1 MLGTWQSVALV
12 DLNQGNP
19 RRSPR
24 LSFLPGQRRP
34 VGWCPVQTH
43 EIRKRFLDHFV
54 NAGHTE
60 VPSASVILDD
70 PNLLFVNAGMVQ
82 FVPFFLGQRTAPYTT
97 ATSIQ
102 KCIRTPDIDEVGI
115 TTRHNTFFQMAG
127 NFSFGDYFKRGAI
140 ELAWTLLTNPVS
152 EGGYGFDPERL
163 WATVFYD
170 DDEAVALWQE
180 VAGLPPERIQRRG
193 MADNYWSMGIP
204 GPCGPCSEIYYDR
217 GPEYGVEGGPEAD
230 ENRYIEIWNLVFMQ
244 NERGEGTSKDDFEI
258 LGPLPRQNIDTGMGV
273 ERIACLLQGV
283 DNVYETDLLRPVIDT
298 VEQYAPRGYGQ
309 GNGTDDIRYRVI
321 ADHTRTAA
329 IIIADG
335 VTPSNEGRGYVLRRL
350 LRRIIRSAKLLG
362 IEAPIVGELMA
373 TVRDAMGPSYP
384 ELVTDFDRISRIA
397 VAEET
402 AFNRTLASGSKLFED
417 AATATRSSGKT
428 QLAGSDAFALHDTYG
443 FPIELTLEMAAEAG
457 LSVDE
462 LGFRELMAE
471 QRRRA
476 KADAAARKHAHADL
490 SAFRELVD
498 AGPTEFTGFDE
509 LSSEARILGIFV
521 DGKRVPVV
529 AHHAPGDTELRVE
542 IVLDRTPLYAES
554 GGQIADAGW
563 ITGTGGSQS
572 AKAAV
577 TDVQKIAKSLWV
589 HRVNVESGEFVEG
602 DTIVAAVDPHWR
614 RGATQGHSGTHM
626 VHAALRQVLGPNAVQ
641 AGSLNRPG
649 YLRFDFNSQS
659 ALTEEQRNQVEEV
672 SNEAVQADYPVN
684 TFLTGLEKA
693 KAMGAMAM
701 FGEQYPDEVRVVE
714 IGGPFSLELCGGT
727 HVNNSAQIG
736 PITILGE
743 SSVGSGVRRV
753 EAYVGLDSFR
763 HLSKERALMAGLAS
777 SLKVPSDEVP
787 ARVAILVEKLKTAEK
802 ELERVRL
809 NAARSGAADAAGTA
823 EQIGTVRLVAQ
834 RMASGMS
841 AGDLRS
847 LVGDIKSRLGSDPG
861 VVVLIAE
868 ADSENGPTVPFV
880 VAANQAAQDAGVR
893 ANELVQCV
901 STAVGGRG
909 GGKPDLA
916 QGSGK
921 DAAGI
926 EAALAAVRA
935 ELARG

>member
-1 MLGTWQSVALV
+1 M
-12 DLNQGNP
+12 
-19 RRSPR
+19 
-24 LSFLPGQRRP
+24 
-34 VGWCPVQTH
+34 QTH

-54 NAGHTE
+54 KAGHTE

-82 FVPFFLGQRTAPYTT
+82 FVPFFLGQRTPPYAT

-127 NFSFGDYFKRGAI
+127 NFSFGDYFKRRAI
-140 ELAWTLLTNPVS
+140 ELAWSLLTNPVD
-152 EGGYGFDPERL
+152 EGGYGFDPQRL

-170 DDEAVALWQE
+170 DDEAVELWQE
-180 VAGLPPERIQRRG
+180 VTGLPIERIQRRG

-258 LGPLPRQNIDTGMGV
+258 LGPLPRKNIDTGMGV
-273 ERIACLLQGV
+273 ERIACLLQNV
-283 DNVYETDLLRPVIDT
+283 DNVYETDLLRPVIDK
-298 VEQYAPRGYGQ
+298 VAQYAPRGYGQ
-309 GNGTDDIRYRVI
+309 GSHEDDVRYRVI
-321 ADHTRTAA
+321 ADHSRTAA
-329 IIIADG
+329 IIIGDG
-335 VTPSNEGRGYVLRRL
+335 VTPGNEGRGYVLRRL
-350 LRRIIRSAKLLG
+350 LRRIIRAAKLLG
-362 IEAPIVGELMA
+362 VEQPIMAELMI

-384 ELVTDFDRISRIA
+384 ELVTDFDRIQRIA

-402 AFNRTLASGSKLFED
+402 AFNRTLASGSKLFEEAA
-417 AATATRSSGKT
+417 AATKSAGKSV
-428 QLAGSDAFALHDTYG
+428 LGGSEAFTLHDTYG

-509 LSSEARILGIFV
+509 LTSEARILGIFV

-529 AHHAPGDTELRVE
+529 AHHPRVHSETPPPERVE

-554 GGQIADAGW
+554 GGQIADVGAISGTAG
-563 ITGTGGSQS
+563 SAA

-602 DTIVAAVDPHWR
+602 DTVTAAVDPEWR

-626 VHAALRQVLGPNAVQ
+626 VHAALRQVLGPTAVQ

-649 YLRFDFNSQS
+649 YLRFDFNYQG
-659 ALTEEQRNQVEEV
+659 ALSDEQRAQVEEV
-672 SNEAVQADYPVN
+672 TNEAVQADFEVH
-684 TFLTGLEKA
+684 TFNEKLEKA

-701 FGEQYPDEVRVVE
+701 FGESYPDEVRVVE

-727 HVNNSAQIG
+727 HVHNSAQIG
-736 PITILGE
+736 PVTILGE

-763 HLSKERALMAGLAS
+763 HLAKERALMAGLAS

-787 ARVAILVEKLKTAEK
+787 ARVASLVDRLKAAEK
-802 ELERVRL
+802 ELDRMRMATARAAAG
-809 NAARSGAADAAGTA
+809 NAAAGA
-823 EQIGTVRLVAQ
+823 EQVGKVRLVAQ
-834 RMASGMS
+834 RMSAGMNG
-841 AGDLRS
+841 GDLRS
-847 LVGDIKSRLGSDPG
+847 LVGDIRGKMGSEPA
-861 VVVLIAE
+861 VVVLISE
-868 ADSENGPTVPFV
+868 ADDGSVPFV
-880 VAANQAAQDAGVR
+880 VATNPAAQDAGLS
-893 ANELVQCV
+893 ANELVKQI
-901 STAVGGRG
+901 SPAVGGRG
-909 GGKPDLA
+909 GGKADLA

-926 EAALAAVRA
+926 DAALAAVRA
-935 ELARG
+935 EIARS